1 MNRHEGV
8 GGYKEG
14 MGMSGYKEG
23 MGMSVYKE
31 GMGMSGYVCVGMS
44 GYRGV
49 CG

>member
-1 MNRHEGV
+1 MNKHEGV